1 MLTVWTLCWGDKYD
15 PYYVQRLQREVKK
28 NLTIPHRFVCI
39 TEQSIEGVATVPP
52 INGLPGWWGKVN
64 VFVMDTTEQNL
75 FLDLDV
81 VITGNLDALV
91 DEYGGCYFAA
101 AKNWAQSGHG
111 GVQSSVML
119 WQGGTGCHAE
129 TIYRNFDPAIAHWP
143 PINTPGVLWGDQEHC
158 TQLRDEGKLS
168 VTAIDPA
175 LIKSYKYHVRPNNHK
190 VPAGAMLIIFHG
202 KPDPHEITGEDWLKW

>member
-15 PYYVQRLQREVKK
+15 PYYVQRLKREVAK

-39 TEQSIEGVATVPP
+39 TEQDIEGVATVPP
-52 INGLPGWWGKVN
+52 INDLPGWWGKVN
-64 VFVMDTTEQNL
+64 VFVMGTEQNL

-91 DEYGGCYFAA
+91 DEYADCYFAA
-101 AKNWAQSGHG
+101 AKNWAASGHG

-143 PINTPGVLWGDQEHC
+143 PINRPPILWGDQEHA
-158 TQLRDEGKLS
+158 TVLRDMGRLS

-175 LIKSYKYHVRPNNHK
+175 LIQSYKYHCRNGLPDGCK
-190 VPAGAMLIIFHG
+190 VVVFHG
-202 KPDPHEITGEDWLKW
+202 KPDPHEVSESWLTW